1 MQYKQNAI
9 ESFVADILIAL
20 FDNMKE
26 KRIEIMLKKIE
37 RIYGKFPG
45 MQVLID
51 ESMIGICKE
60 EVALLFRFS
69 LRLALSLW
77 AI

>member
-37 RIYGKFPG
+37 RIYSKCPG
-45 MQVLID
+45 MQALID

-69 LRLALSLW
+69 LWLALSLW
-77 AI
+77 AM

>member
-1 MQYKQNAI
+1 
-9 ESFVADILIAL
+9 
-20 FDNMKE
+20 MKE

-45 MQVLID
+45 MQALID
-51 ESMIGICKE
+51 ESMIGICKG

-69 LRLALSLW
+69 LWLALSLW
-77 AI
+77 AM